1 MVVLLVALTFGL
13 CFLIDRLTN
22 PKPKISNPKWIQPDQ
37 AFQKTLGDEHH
48 IAGYRLRTGVLF
60 HPGHMWVKQEG
71 RDRAR
76 IGLDDFIC
84 QLNTPIKTIS
94 CPAHHTLIQGA
105 PCLRLQTHTHTID
118 ILAPIGG
125 EIIAINNTCFQHP
138 TQILTDPFEAWLLI
152 VENKHLLTERNNL
165 IQGEW
170 IFVWHKQ
177 EGAQLH
183 LRKRM
188 GLPIDNAFLNTFFGR
203 EAVPCS
209 GH

>member
-22 PKPKISNPKWIQPDQ
+22 PKPNISNAKWIQPDP
-37 AFQKTLGDEHH
+37 AFQKTLGEEYR
-48 IAGYRLRTGVLF
+48 IAEYRLRTGVFL

-71 RDRAR
+71 RERAR

-94 CPAHHTLIQGA
+94 CLAHNTLIQGA
-105 PCLRLQTHTHTID
+105 PCLNLQTPTYTID

-125 EIIAINNTCFQHP
+125 KIIATNNTYFQNP
-138 TQILTDPFEAWLLI
+138 NQIVTDPFLAWLFI
-152 VENKHLLTERNNL
+152 IENKHLPTEQNNL
-165 IQGEW
+165 IKGEW
-170 IFVWHKQ
+170 IFVWYKQ

-188 GLPIDNAFLNTFFGR
+188 GLPIDQAFLNTFFGR